1 MKAGGRPGFLEFFA
15 GGGMAR
21 AGLGPGWD
29 CLFAND
35 IDPKKAASY
44 AENWGAEAFRLGDVT
59 ALSPADI
66 PGRAALAWGSFPCQD
81 LSLAGAGKGLGG
93 ARSGTYFAFWRLL
106 AGLAAE
112 GRAPALVA
120 VENVAGALTARG
132 GADFAAILDAFVANG
147 YRAGALMIDA
157 ASFLPQS
164 RPRLFVVGAREGV
177 SLPLAK
183 APGPFHPPA
192 LLRAVEALPES
203 LRAAHLLLRLPEPPR
218 RNLTLSGIV
227 EEGAG
232 GWLPEPKTARLLSLM
247 APRHRAAVE
256 AAQAVGRTVHGC
268 VFRRTRPVAGGGKA
282 QRAEVRFDGLAGC
295 LRTPGGGSS
304 RQFLIEVDG
313 ASVRARLMTAREAA
327 RLMGLPEDYIL
338 PARLNAALHLA
349 GDGVA
354 PPVVRWLAAHL
365 FEPALGLA
373 PARAA

>member
-1 MKAGGRPGFLEFFA
+1 MKPGFLEFFA

-21 AGLGPGWD
+21 AGLGPGWE

-35 IDPKKAASY
+35 IDPKKAAAY
-44 AENWGAEAFRLGDVT
+44 AANWGAEGFRLGDVA
-59 ALSPADI
+59 ALAPSDV

-106 AGLAAE
+106 AGLAEE
-112 GRAPALVA
+112 GRAPSLVA

-132 GADFAAILDAFVANG
+132 GADFVAILSAFAENG

-157 ASFLPQS
+157 AAFLPQS
-164 RPRLFVVGAREGV
+164 RPRLFVIGARDGAALPAAEG
-177 SLPLAK
+177 
-183 APGPFHPPA
+183 PGPFHTPA
-192 LLRAVEALPES
+192 LLRAVAALPET
-203 LRAAHLLLRLPEPPR
+203 LRAAHLWLRPPAPPK
-218 RNLTLSGIV
+218 RNLTLAGIV
-227 EEGAG
+227 EPDAE
-232 GWLPEPKTARLLSLM
+232 GWLPEAETARLLSLM
-247 APRHRAAVE
+247 APKHRAAVE
-256 AAQAVGRTVHGC
+256 AAQGAGRVVHGC
-268 VFRRTRPVAGGGKA
+268 AYRRTRPVTGGGRA

-304 RQFLIEVDG
+304 RQFLIEVEG
-313 ASVRARLMTAREAA
+313 PRVRARLMTAREAA
-327 RLMGLPEDYIL
+327 RLMGLADDYIL